1 MKALIT
7 GASPGI
13 GGAACLK
20 LARDA
25 LARGQKPKIA
35 ACEVRETDAVLA
47 LADELRGLGADV
59 QVLTG
64 DLSDPDVPAR
74 LVAEAVQAFGGLD
87 AVVGNAGI
95 TSPAPLA
102 ELELENWDRVM
113 NINLRGNW
121 LLAKAAHPHLK
132 ASAEVGGNPG
142 FVGVASMSGMR
153 PHRGMG
159 AYSMS
164 KSGTIT
170 LCEVLAQEW
179 AADGI
184 RVNCVSPGMIRT
196 PLTETTYRDNA
207 LASARTAL
215 VPTGRIGVP
224 EDIANAIGFF
234 LGPDSGY
241 VTGQNMCVDGAF
253 ASSILSQ
260 IPGLPTS
267 GT

>member
-1 MKALIT
+1 MRALVT

-13 GGAACLK
+13 GGATCLK

-35 ACEVRETDAVLA
+35 ACEVRETDAILA

-59 QVLTG
+59 RVLTG

-102 ELELENWDRVM
+102 ELELANWDRVM

-121 LLAKAAHPHLK
+121 LLAKAAYPHLK
-132 ASAEVGGNPG
+132 ESGGG
-142 FVGVASMSGMR
+142 FVAVASMSGMK

-164 KSGTIT
+164 KSGTII

-179 AADGI
+179 APDGV

-207 LASARTAL
+207 IASARTAL
-215 VPTGRIGVP
+215 VPAGRIGVP
-224 EDIANAIGFF
+224 EDIANAIAFF

-241 VTGQNMCVDGAF
+241 ITGQNLCVDGAF
-253 ASSILSQ
+253 SSAILSQ

-267 GT
+267 GA

>member
-1 MKALIT
+1 MRVLVT

-13 GGAACLK
+13 GGVTCKTLAKAAI
-20 LARDA
+20 
-25 LARGQKPKIA
+25 ARGNSVQIA
-35 ACEVRETDAVLA
+35 ACEVRETDAVLS
-47 LADELRGLGADV
+47 LADDLRQMGAEAI
-59 QVLTG
+59 VLTG
-64 DLSDPDVPAR
+64 DLRDPDVPAR
-74 LVAEAVQAFGGLD
+74 LVADAVKAFGGLD

-95 TSPAPLA
+95 TSPSPLA
-102 ELELENWDRVM
+102 ELELVNWDRVM

-132 ASAEVGGNPG
+132 KSAEQSRNPG

-164 KSGTIT
+164 KSGTII

-207 LASARTAL
+207 IASARTAL
-215 VPTGRIGVP
+215 VPTGRIGMP
-224 EDIANAIGFF
+224 EDIANAIAFF
-234 LGPDSGY
+234 LGPDAGY
-241 VTGQNMCVDGAF
+241 ITGQNLCVDGAF
-253 ASSILSQ
+253 ATSILSQ

-267 GT
+267 GS

>member
-1 MKALIT
+1 MRALIT

-13 GGAACLK
+13 GGATCLK
-20 LARDA
+20 LARAA

-47 LADELRGLGADV
+47 LADELRSIGAEAV
-59 QVLTG
+59 VLAG

-74 LVAEAVQAFGGLD
+74 LVADAVEAFGGLD

-102 ELELENWDRVM
+102 ALELDNWDRVM

-132 ASAEVGGNPG
+132 ESKGGY
-142 FVGVASMSGMR
+142 VAVASMSGMR

-164 KSGTIT
+164 KAGTII

-179 AADGI
+179 APDGI

-207 LASARTAL
+207 TASARTAL
-215 VPTGRIGVP
+215 VPAGRIGVP
-224 EDIANAIGFF
+224 EDIANAIAFF
-234 LGPDSGY
+234 LGPDAGY
-241 VTGQNMCVDGAF
+241 ITGQNICVDGAF
-253 ASSILSQ
+253 STSILSQ